1 MAMESFR
8 KMSSSEEVHFL
19 VEQREKAK
27 RDYNHFLHEA
37 RREGQE
43 EGRAEGKAEGKIEG
57 KIEAAR
63 KLLAEGMKREDIARI
78 LNLSCGD
85 F

>member
-1 MAMESFR
+1 MMALEAYKKSKADWRLRYLMDLRDKADHDYATDIAE
-8 KMSSSEEVHFL
+8 
-19 VEQREKAK
+19 AK
-27 RDYNHFLHEA
+27 R
-37 RREGQE
+37 EGIE
-43 EGRAEGKAEGKIEG
+43 EG

-78 LNLSCGD
+78 LNLSCED

>member
-1 MAMESFR
+1 MILAKFEQKAME
-8 KMSSSEEVHFL
+8 KGLEKG
-19 VEQREKAK
+19 RE
-27 RDYNHFLHEA
+27 
-37 RREGQE
+37 
-43 EGRAEGKAEGKIEG
+43 EG

-78 LNLSCGD
+78 LEINESD